1 GAIVPLILL
10 GLLLV
15 GGGLFALS
23 RWYFGG
29 TVAVPNV
36 VGLTQEEAEEML
48 KEEGLEVEVK
58 EASEQGTETDIVV
71 RQDPVD
77 GMEVKKG
84 RLIRIWVN
92 KGPGSVWL
100 PDYTGAEER
109 EATL

>member
-1 GAIVPLILL
+1 
-10 GLLLV
+10 
-15 GGGLFALS
+15 
-23 RWYFGG
+23 
-29 TVAVPNV
+29 
-36 VGLTQEEAEEML
+36 M
-48 KEEGLEVEVK
+48 EVK
-58 EASEQGTETDIVV
+58 EASEQGTETEIVV

-109 EATL
+109 EATLALEGRGFIVKVTRENHDDVPAGYVIRQFPAGGDQPRT